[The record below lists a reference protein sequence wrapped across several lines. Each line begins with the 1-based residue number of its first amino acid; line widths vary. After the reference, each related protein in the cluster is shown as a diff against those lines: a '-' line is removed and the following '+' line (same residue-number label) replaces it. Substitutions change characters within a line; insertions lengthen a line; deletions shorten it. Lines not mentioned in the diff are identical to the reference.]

1 HSIFAYVRDAPRPVG
16 VAELTRHLGLNHN
29 AIRQHLAKLRDA
41 DLVVEERARRA
52 GPGRPALQYRP
63 NPGAIERWGGR
74 GPYEAL
80 SGLLLE
86 LLRGEA
92 TPREVGRRAG
102 ARLAVE
108 YGTSADSVEILD
120 AVARRLGFE
129 PRVEGGAVSTDVVL
143 ERCPFAELAAAS
155 PEIVCDLH
163 HGIAEGIADVSA
175 DQAAVT

>member
-1 HSIFAYVRDAPRPVG
+1 MPRTATTADEVLLAQSRALGDRTRHSIFAYVRDAPRPVG

-80 SGLLLE
+80 SGL
-86 LLRGEA
+86 
-92 TPREVGRRAG
+92 
-102 ARLAVE
+102 
-108 YGTSADSVEILD
+108 
-120 AVARRLGFE
+120 
-129 PRVEGGAVSTDVVL
+129 
-143 ERCPFAELAAAS
+143 
-155 PEIVCDLH
+155 
-163 HGIAEGIADVSA
+163 
-175 DQAAVT
+175 